1 MSDVDAT
8 LPSVSIADLRMK
20 VSETKAKSTARY
32 YLAMLNRLEEFVQSD
47 TLSLE
52 KVDPDFVARFGDYL
66 VRNGVTPSSVKL
78 FQMSFRA
85 VMKDVY
91 GKKNAGRF
99 KSAFCSLGSK
109 NETKG
114 CAICFDE
121 LLAVNDLNLDSNHI
135 LWKSRAVY
143 MYCVFAAGMTFDRL
157 KETCIKRE
165 LAPTIPQQKR
175 ILREFTKRT
184 GKSFQDYVPKIDA
197 AEYEKNLAYIGV
209 MAKISGTL
217 TPDSTADA
225 WTVAALKCGLPADL
239 IASTLARD
247 TAFTR
252 ILAIKQT
259 YSRLETDD
267 AMATVANKI
276 SDEHPRWY
284 VMRCYSRNADDTAEC
299 IKNDVTFLE
308 DEHFNTFTVPKSK
321 AKRHRK
327 PAKSTFLDSMLFFNC
342 TADNAAKLKR
352 HIGMDAYVYTR
363 TGSSVPAVVSDNEMK
378 RFMLLCDVSS
388 NNIDLYF
395 PQEETPMPELN
406 ENRIARI
413 IDGDFSGNVGVVKAL
428 KNDKFRVVMTFTS
441 LGGLKVSAIVPID
454 FLQFD

>member
-1 MSDVDAT
+1 MSVVDAT
-8 LPSVSIADLRMK
+8 LPSVSIAALRMK

-32 YLAMLNRLEEFVQSD
+32 YHAMLNRLEEFLQSD
-47 TLSLE
+47 TLDLE
-52 KVDPDFVARFGDYL
+52 KVDSDFITRFGDYL

-85 VMKDVY
+85 VLKDEY
-91 GKKNAGRF
+91 GKGNADRF

-109 NETKG
+109 NEAKG
-114 CAICFDE
+114 FAISFDE
-121 LLAVNDLNLDSNHI
+121 LLAVTNLNLDSNCI
-135 LWKSRAVY
+135 LWKSRAIY
-143 MYCVFAAGMTFDRL
+143 MYCVYAAGMTFDQL
-157 KETCIKRE
+157 KEVCIKRK
-165 LAPTIPQQKR
+165 LTATLPQQKR

-184 GKSFQDYVPKIDA
+184 GKTFQDYVVKIDP
-197 AEYEKNLAYIGV
+197 AEYEKSLAYIGV

-225 WTVAALKCGLPADL
+225 WTVAALKCGLSADL
-239 IASTLARD
+239 IANTLAQE
-247 TAFTR
+247 TAFTH
-252 ILAIKQT
+252 ILATEQT
-259 YSRLETDD
+259 YSHQETDD

-284 VMRCYSRNADDTAEC
+284 VMRCYSQNADDTADC

-321 AKRHRK
+321 TKQYRK

-352 HIGMDAYVYTR
+352 RMGMDAYVYTR
-363 TGSSVPAVVSDNEMK
+363 AGSSVPAVVSDNEMK

-388 NNIDLYF
+388 SNIDLYF
-395 PQEETPMPELN
+395 PQMEETRHELK
-406 ENRIARI
+406 ENMTARI
-413 IDGDFSGNVGVVKAL
+413 VDGDFSGNVGIVKAL

-441 LGGLKVSAIVPID
+441 LGGLKVSAVVPID